1 MTFVTLF
8 GRTNKN
14 EENWVSRTYAN
25 GCNESVLF
33 RDRRLL
39 CESFR
44 PVSILQHR
52 FPFSS
57 LFSLVLPAPQL
68 AIKPPS
74 RVYSERVLLAT
85 SYGDPSMSGYL
96 LLAVSCLFMSIF
108 PAR

>member
-1 MTFVTLF
+1 MIWCSFNV
-8 GRTNKN
+8 
-14 EENWVSRTYAN
+14 
-25 GCNESVLF
+25 SVLF

-44 PVSILQHR
+44 PVSILLHR